1 MFVRETKP
9 INLKESVMSIR
20 IIVRS
25 FGSVFYF
32 SAETRSAAELLRS
45 CVMSASPAAI
55 VEVYRG
61 DTLLV

>member
-1 MFVRETKP
+1 MP
-9 INLKESVMSIR
+9 IR

-25 FGSVFYF
+25 YGSVFYY
-32 SAETRSAAELLRS
+32 SAETRAAAELLRS
-45 CVMSASPAAI
+45 CVTSACPSAI

>member
-1 MFVRETKP
+1 M
-9 INLKESVMSIR
+9 IR

-32 SAETRSAAELLRS
+32 TAETRGAAELLRS
-45 CVMSASPAAI
+45 SVTSACPHAQ